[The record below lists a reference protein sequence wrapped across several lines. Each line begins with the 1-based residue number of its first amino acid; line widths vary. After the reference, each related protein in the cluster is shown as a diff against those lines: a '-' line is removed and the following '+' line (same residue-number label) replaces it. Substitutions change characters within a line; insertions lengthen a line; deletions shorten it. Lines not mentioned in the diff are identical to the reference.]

1 MSPPQGDTSGKP
13 PKGEPIPQPPQHL
26 FGLLGNLP
34 DINPSFPLE
43 SVWKLSDIY
52 GPIVKLNLRKEIIV
66 LSNQKFINEVCDEER
81 FEKFPTP
88 ALQEVRA
95 LLGDGLFTAYITEKN
110 WWKAHR
116 LLIPAFGPLGI
127 QKMFPDM
134 LDIGSQMVMKW
145 DRQGP
150 DHDIDCS
157 DDLTRL
163 GMCSSIIFLECR
175 TETKSVRHYWA
186 VRVQLSVQ

>member
-1 MSPPQGDTSGKP
+1 MSHPPEDASVALS
-13 PKGEPIPQPPQHL
+13 KGEPIPQPPQHL

-34 DINPSFPLE
+34 DINPSFPVE
-43 SVWKLSDIY
+43 SFWKFSEIY
-52 GPIVKLNLRKEIIV
+52 GPIVKLNLRKQIIV
-66 LSNQKFINEVCDEER
+66 LSNQKFINEVSDEER

-88 ALQEVRA
+88 ILQEVRA
-95 LLGDGLFTAYITEKN
+95 LTGDGLFTAYITEEN

-116 LLIPAFGPLGI
+116 LLVPAFGPLGI

-134 LDIGSQMVMKW
+134 LDIGSQMVMRW

-150 DHDIDCS
+150 EHEIDCS

-163 GMCSSIIFLECR
+163 GMQPSIVVSR
-175 TETKSVRHYWA
+175 A
-186 VRVQLSVQ
+186 